1 MKTNMTEKKTNIWI
15 TEKFSHNPVTIKS
28 IKNIFK
34 FNRALHIQNFK
45 TYSTVRYPQIEKKD
59 IQEIEAE
66 TRRDLGRVYAN
77 TTPIK

>member
-1 MKTNMTEKKTNIWI
+1 MKTNTTEKKTNIWI

-34 FNRALHIQNFK
+34 LNRSLHIQNLK
-45 TYSTVRYPQIEKKD
+45 TYSTVGYTQIEKKD
-59 IQEIEAE
+59 AAEIEAE

-77 TTPIK
+77 TTPIR